1 MPHPAS
7 PAHAI
12 VTREFESKAFQ
23 FRDDGWFNMTKAAK
37 AFGKRLDHF
46 MANAETQAY
55 LSALKA
61 IPGMSGIDP
70 VQAVRGGKAQGTY
83 AHPKLAVFFARWLS
97 LEFAVW
103 CDMAIDDI
111 LRGRAELTI
120 TKPDESALV
129 ELARAKEEAAK
140 ARAEVAKL
148 KAEQAK
154 LLPDAEQ
161 ARRFMRGK
169 GHFNFRQ
176 AAKLTGFR
184 SEHTLIARLLEDA
197 VIFVGSNGYEPYAH
211 YRQRRLFTMRR
222 FERNGLSGFQCM
234 VTAKGVDWIGRRYS
248 AELES

>member
-7 PAHAI
+7 PAHAV
-12 VTREFESKAFQ
+12 VTHEFEGKAFQ
-23 FRDDGWFNMTKAAK
+23 FRADGWFNMTKAAQH
-37 AFGKRLDHF
+37 FGKRVDHF
-46 MANAETQAY
+46 LANAETKAY
-55 LSALKA
+55 IAALA
-61 IPGMSGIDP
+61 QIPGMSGINP
-70 VQAVRGGKAQGTY
+70 IQTQRGRHGGGTW
-83 AHPKLAVFFARWLS
+83 AHPKLAVFFARWLDVK
-97 LEFAVW
+97 FAVF
-103 CDMAIDDI
+103 CDAVIDDLI
-111 LRGRAELTI
+111 RKKAELVV

-129 ELARAKEEAAK
+129 ELAKAKEEAAK

-222 FERNGLSGFQCM
+222 FERNGL
-234 VTAKGVDWIGRRYS
+234 W
-248 AELES
+248 